1 VRDAEKP
8 GDGSAR
14 SETPPTPKEG
24 KCGPSED
31 SETPRLPD
39 EGGSGPLGDE
49 DWEESAEVA
58 WGESSPQEMAEY
70 AAKMRRIEWTIGGT
84 GLICA
89 AAVVRPLGWI
99 LAAGVLLG
107 TVLAWINFRWLAAS
121 VNAIGERIVEGRSRE
136 RGAAVVARGV
146 GRIFLIALVAYVIF
160 TCSLRGLVGF
170 LAGLTMPVVAIMC
183 EAAYEFVASNRR
195 SS

>member
-1 VRDAEKP
+1 MTDAGNP
-8 GDGSAR
+8 
-14 SETPPTPKEG
+14 
-24 KCGPSED
+24 ED
-31 SETPRLPD
+31 SSQDSRGDSAEETSEPAQAEP
-39 EGGSGPLGDE
+39 PA
-49 DWEESAEVA
+49 EEWSDSDEVA
-58 WGESSPQEMAEY
+58 WGETSPEEMAEF
-70 AAKMRRIEWTIGGT
+70 AATMRRIEWMIGAA

-89 AAVVRPLGWI
+89 AAVARPQGWI

-107 TVLAWINFRWLAAS
+107 TVLAGINFRWLAAS

-136 RGAAVVARGV
+136 RGAAVLARGV

-160 TCSLRGLVGF
+160 TCSLRGLIGF

-183 EAAYEFVASNRR
+183 EAVYEFVASNRR